1 MKKEKENKNKNKSK
15 HIKKNKIKKSKA
27 SILLYIFAIISLV
40 CTALSVYDTYNYI
53 NQLASY
59 GSINMSTQILEII
72 NYYITTSSQFVF
84 YTVIFASIG
93 HLINKVTVV
102 KNLIQSNL
110 ELTVVEN
117 KKEAQSDKE

>member
-1 MKKEKENKNKNKSK
+1 MKKENKNKNKSK